1 MSKQFLSIFILP
13 SYLVTPLK
21 ILEPGNAY
29 GSNICSTWEAF
40 VFALDIV
47 ETANLGVV
55 FWQIILITICVLP
68 TVQEVLP
75 ELFVGFSRDAV
86 GTT

>member
-1 MSKQFLSIFILP
+1 MPMVATFVQL
-13 SYLVTPLK
+13 
-21 ILEPGNAY
+21 
-29 GSNICSTWEAF
+29 EAF

-47 ETANLGVV
+47 ETANLGVA

-75 ELFVGFSRDAV
+75 ELFVGFSRNDLRR
-86 GTT
+86 